1 VAVSTPVS
9 VPLTV
14 HPLDELTARALGIAT
29 RGALLVRPDGVPA
42 GLWAGGPITGD
53 ELERAV
59 GAVAGQPASPA
70 RLAA

>member
-1 VAVSTPVS
+1 
-9 VPLTV
+9 V

-42 GLWAGGPITGD
+42 GLWPGEPQTGG

-59 GAVAGQPASPA
+59 AAVAGEPASPA